1 MPRISA
7 GRLGLTR
14 PFGRAASFGD
24 LDSRPDFV
32 KMAVTCVLPDTAGAW
47 APKASKQ
54 PSSIFG
60 IDTYIRFRPLEPGIP
75 MFDFASSSEV
85 EDEGLAAESS
95 ASNAEIL
102 DAEFLARPTSAS
114 SRL

>member
-1 MPRISA
+1 
-7 GRLGLTR
+7 
-14 PFGRAASFGD
+14 
-24 LDSRPDFV
+24 
-32 KMAVTCVLPDTAGAW
+32 
-47 APKASKQ
+47 
-54 PSSIFG
+54 
-60 IDTYIRFRPLEPGIP
+60 